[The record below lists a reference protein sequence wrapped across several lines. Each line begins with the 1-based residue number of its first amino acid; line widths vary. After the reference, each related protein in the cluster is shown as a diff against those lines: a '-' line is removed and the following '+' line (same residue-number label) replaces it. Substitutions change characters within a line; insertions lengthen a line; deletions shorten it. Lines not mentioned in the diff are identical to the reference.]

1 MTITKEQS
9 LARASKTLMLK
20 EPFYGYFLQ
29 TLNKVWDEGV
39 GTAGVSRRNIG
50 FQLTIAPEFW
60 TKLTDTQQRGILK
73 HELLHIAFNHL
84 FMRDAK
90 YPDHV
95 LFNIAADMEIN
106 QYIEEGGLPEGCI
119 DINEYR
125 KELPNLKSKAGT
137 HYYYKELQKEEKEN
151 PDGKIAQDLENA
163 RNGMGDPTG
172 GHGTWKEFEDLNE
185 AEKKMVQKQAE
196 YQIQQTAN
204 ACRSKGRGTIPGELA
219 EILDKIENP
228 EAPKFD
234 WKGYLRRFAGGSQKI
249 YTKKLRRK
257 FNKRFDHLPGLKI
270 KPKKH
275 ICVAIDTSG
284 SVSSEELKEFFGEI
298 DHIYRTGADITV
310 VQCDTQIGS
319 IEPYKK
325 GCELKIVGR
334 GGTSFT
340 PAVDHYN
347 EYQRRYSALI
357 YLTDGEA
364 PAPENPP
371 KGRCLWVMS
380 SKSHLNND
388 LPGHCIKLN

>member
-60 TKLTDTQQRGILK
+60 TKLTDAQQRGILK

-90 YPDHV
+90 YPDHA

-119 DINEYR
+119 DIDEYR
-125 KELPNLKSKAGT
+125 KELPHLKSKAGT
-137 HYYYKELQKEEKEN
+137 HYYYKELQKEEKDN
-151 PDGKIAQDLENA
+151 PDGKIAQKLKEGREGNC
-163 RNGMGDPTG
+163 PSG
-172 GHGTWKEFEDLNE
+172 GHGTWKDFEDLNE
-185 AEKKMVQKQAE
+185 AEKKMIQKQAE

-204 ACRSKGRGTIPGELA
+204 NIRSKNRGNIPGELA

-234 WKGYLRRFAGGSQKI
+234 WKGYLRRFAGGSQKV

-257 FNKRFDHLPGLKI
+257 FNKRFGHLPGLKI

-275 ICVAIDTSG
+275 LCVAIDTSA
-284 SVSSEELKEFFGEI
+284 SVSSDELKEFFGEI
-298 DHIYRTGADITV
+298 DHIFKTGADITI
-310 VQCDTQIGS
+310 VQCDTKIVDIS
-319 IEPYKK
+319 PYKK
-325 GCELKIVGR
+325 GCELTIKGR
-334 GGTSFT
+334 GGTNFT

-347 EYQRRYSALI
+347 EHQKKYSGLI

-364 PAPENPP
+364 PNPLTPP
-371 KGRCLWVMS
+371 KGRALWVMS
-380 SKSHLNND
+380 SKSSMND
-388 LPGHCIKLN
+388 SLPGHTIKLN